1 MCSFYM
7 EIEWH
12 RENEVEYDK
21 WQNFFKFQIHKQNF
35 NKRCF
40 SSSFSSLTTYIVRV
54 ANVAL

>member
-21 WQNFFKFQIHKQNF
+21 WQNFFQVSNSQTEF
-35 NKRCF
+35 
-40 SSSFSSLTTYIVRV
+40 
-54 ANVAL
+54 